1 MVEVEHVSRRFRT
14 GGNRWT
20 DALTNVSLS
29 VAAGEVV
36 GLLGPNGAGK
46 TTLSRI
52 LTTLLLPSDGR
63 ARVAGYDVVRDA
75 AAARERIGL
84 VLGGER
90 GLYGRLTARQ
100 NLRYWAALRGV
111 SGREGRRRADELLE
125 RLGLSARAD
134 ERVQTYSRGMVQRLH
149 LARAMISSPPLLIMD
164 EPTSGMDPHAAQGFR
179 ALVAEL
185 RAGGTTIMLATH
197 DMQEAQELCSRV
209 AMIDRGRILRQDST
223 RALLADVGV
232 SRVVTAVGA
241 GPAAVAAVAAIRGA
255 CTGAGSLDGRLTV
268 EAADTVVAGAVVR
281 TLGAHGVHEVSVG
294 APTLAQVYRA
304 VIEDREFTV

>member
-20 DALTNVSLS
+20 DALTDVSLS

-52 LTTLLLPSDGR
+52 LTTLLLPCEGR

-209 AMIDRGRILRQDST
+209 AMIDRGRILRLDTT

-241 GPAAVAAVAAIRGA
+241 GPAAVAAVAAIAGA
-255 CTGAGSLDGRLTV
+255 GTGAGSPDGRLTV

-281 TLGAHGVHEVSVG
+281 ALGAHGVHDVSVA
-294 APTLAQVYRA
+294 APTLAQVYRT